1 MATQRKK
8 TTTPKKVTIT
18 KTESGSSK
26 LIEFLLLL
34 LTIYIVAAVY
44 EAVLNPFLWSFP
56 IRDTAGIWLLIGFF
70 LLLFFKWK

>member
-8 TTTPKKVTIT
+8 TTTPKKVIIT
-18 KTESGSSK
+18 KTSSATSK
-26 LIEFLLLL
+26 ITEFLLLL

-56 IRDTAGIWLLIGFF
+56 IRDAAGIWLLVGFF